1 LSVPEGGGLRSFRD
15 PDGFVFQSGH
25 RILRCVFPHA
35 AANIRLFLSS
45 PCAVQWMQEGI
56 LSLSVILDPSSGG
69 FPMDARDRIPQG
81 AIVLEHAL
89 IPFSNYPYEWTPEM
103 LYCAAQQTLTMA
115 QTALESGFELKD
127 ASPYNVMFAGTS
139 PVFLDVLSFASRDP
153 LDSLWRAYGQFVRN
167 FLYPLIAN
175 RRLGLRLDELL
186 LVHRDGLEPERILRM
201 FDPWRRFVPPLLGT
215 AAIPALLSRES
226 KGARET
232 KGANAKRFRPRR
244 AKDPAEAKFLLDR
257 VLRRARRALRAVAPK
272 PEKRV
277 SSYEESGH
285 NYTPAAWEKKERIV
299 GTQAAHLRVVLDVGC
314 HTGRFS
320 FLAARQGA
328 RVVALDRDPR
338 AAGMVFQRAR
348 EEALDILP
356 LVIDIARP
364 PGATGW
370 ANQESSSFLDR
381 ARGKFDGVL
390 ALALVHH
397 LLANEG
403 VPLDAIFDLLA
414 ELTTGLAIVE
424 YIDPGDIQFQ
434 RLMRGRES
442 LFLYITREVFENAA
456 RRRFQ
461 IVESHDLIPTRAIY
475 ILQRA
480 N

>member
-1 LSVPEGGGLRSFRD
+1 LSVPEGGLRSFRD

-45 PCAVQWMQEGI
+45 PCAVRWMQEGI
-56 LSLSVILDPSSGG
+56 LSPSAILDPSGDG
-69 FPMDARDRIPQG
+69 LPMNAPDRIPEG
-81 AIVLEHAL
+81 AIVLEHAP

-103 LYCAAQQTLTMA
+103 LHCAAQRTLTMA

-127 ASPYNVMFAGTS
+127 ASPYNLMFAGTN

-167 FLYPLIAN
+167 FLYPLMAS
-175 RRLGLRLDELL
+175 RRLGLRLDELV

-201 FDPWRRFVPPLLGT
+201 FEPWRRFVPPLLGT
-215 AAIPALLSRES
+215 AAIPALLSRE
-226 KGARET
+226 T
-232 KGANAKRFRPRR
+232 NGANPKRFRTRR

-257 VLRRARRALRAVAPK
+257 ALSRARRALSAVAPK

-299 GTQAAHLRVVLDVGC
+299 ETQAAHLRVVLDVGC
-314 HTGRFS
+314 HAGRFS

-328 RVVALDRDPR
+328 SVVALDRDPR
-338 AAGMVFQRAR
+338 AAGVVFRRAS

-356 LVIDIARP
+356 LAIDIARP

-403 VPLDAIFDLLA
+403 VPLDAIFDLFA

-434 RLMRGRES
+434 RLMHGRES
-442 LFLYITREVFENAA
+442 LFSYITREVFENAA

-461 IVESHDLIPTRAIY
+461 VVESHELIPTRAIY
-475 ILQRA
+475 ILQKA

>member
-1 LSVPEGGGLRSFRD
+1 LSIPEGGGLRSFRD

-35 AANIRLFLSS
+35 AENIRLFLSS
-45 PCAVQWMQEGI
+45 PCAAQWMREGT
-56 LSLSVILDPSSGG
+56 LSPSAILDPSSDG
-69 FPMDARDRIPQG
+69 FPGDARARIPQG
-81 AIVLEHAL
+81 AIVLEHAP
-89 IPFSNYPYEWTPEM
+89 IPFWNYPYEWTPEM
-103 LYCAAQQTLTMA
+103 LHCAAQRTLTMA

-127 ASPYNVMFAGTS
+127 ASPYNLMFAGTS

-167 FLYPLIAN
+167 FLYPLMAN

-201 FDPWRRFVPPLLGT
+201 FEPWRRFVPPLLGA
-215 AAIPALLSRES
+215 AAIPALLSRETRS
-226 KGARET
+226 T
-232 KGANAKRFRPRR
+232 NAKRFRRRR
-244 AKDPAEAKFLLDR
+244 AKDPAEAKFLLNR
-257 VLRRARRALRAVAPK
+257 VLRRARRALNAVAPK

-285 NYTPAAWEKKERIV
+285 NYTPVAWEKKERIV
-299 GTQAAHLRVVLDVGC
+299 GTQVAHLRVVLDVGC

-320 FLAARQGA
+320 FLAARRGA
-328 RVVALDRDPR
+328 SVVALDRDPR
-338 AAGMVFQRAR
+338 AAGVVFRRAR

-370 ANQESSSFLDR
+370 VNRESSSFLDR

-397 LLANEG
+397 LLVNEG
-403 VPLDAIFDLLA
+403 VPLEAIFDLLA

-434 RLMRGRES
+434 RLVRGRES
-442 LFLYITREVFENAA
+442 LFSYITREVFENAA
-456 RRRFQ
+456 RGRFQ
-461 IVESHDLIPTRAIY
+461 IVESHDLLPTRSIY
-475 ILQRA
+475 ILQKA